1 MGLIG
6 GTIQSGISAKR
17 DRQAASYTA
26 DKDRAQAAL
35 NAANELAYKKT
46 ADKLAYDQ
54 KERELALTGINA
66 QHEWEGQ
73 SATRDSTLAQ
83 LFKAQAIEARR
94 AAMGHSFAS
103 ALGRGS
109 TGDAGGAAT
118 RRLMALLGNVN
129 NYGGSK

>member
-1 MGLIG
+1 MAGLG
-6 GTIQSGISAKR
+6 DLLGVGFIQTKKQR
-17 DRQAASYTA
+17 LQ
-26 DKDRAQAAL
+26 DKTTND
-35 NAANELAYKKT
+35 NELAYKKE
-46 ADKLAYDQ
+46 ADKLALEQ
-54 KERELALTGINA
+54 KDRELALTRVNA
-66 QHEWEGQ
+66 QHDWENQ

-83 LFKAQAIEARR
+83 LYKAQAIEARR

-129 NYGGSK
+129 QYTETPYKQAT